1 MATLTTS
8 WQKIAEVSNTVT
20 SNTTAWM
27 GLYMKYARYT
37 TYDRVYFEIR
47 YWATNPYG
55 NYFAWSQDG
64 TMNWSFSYKGQSKSG
79 SFSSI
84 SITANQ
90 TPVTKAS
97 GYVDI
102 YHTTAV
108 SESASITGILYK
120 ASKSCSGTAGLTTI
134 ASKSTVSVSSEPYL
148 STENSGSAVTI
159 SCSNTITT
167 NMSHTIRIKNPDTG
181 NVIETISPVGT
192 STPWKPL
199 LFDQNDQPTTYTT
212 LITGESKNFDVECE
226 TFYNNTTLG
235 TDTCTIK
242 VHVPD
247 QENTKP
253 TMISGSEF
261 NISEEG
267 SSIPEAWKEHIYIQS
282 KSKLSFYV
290 RARTKAASEMG
301 SATVNIDGSSYRN
314 VSSNG
319 YDTTI
324 GMTKTIQTA
333 GSMPIKINV
342 SDSRGFRW
350 YDTDNTADWYTI
362 QTINVTKYIT
372 PSFDGEPQISRV
384 NSNGNPDDLGTYL
397 AFSMKAR
404 ISALTVTENNT
415 DTHYNTPTFKV
426 KWKQKSAS
434 TWNETTYT
442 GTLDTTNDDWVVN
455 IANQKLQ
462 HNGSDV
468 TISAS
473 SAYDI
478 RFELI
483 DQFNDSSHPVSS
495 AADINVG
502 GDLLNFNVNGHAMAI
517 GQLSTA
523 SQNEEKLEVAYPT
536 TFKTMPKINGVSLL
550 DVFYPVGSY
559 YETSNTSFNPNT
571 SWGGTWVED
580 TYGRVTVAYQSDNA
594 DFDTVGEVGGSTTVT
609 LQLSQIP
616 EHCHG
621 KDGGTTTDS
630 GGAHNHTGRFKEQK
644 YPNSGGSRDFCRK
657 WGADAPDTTGNVF
670 SGSDGKHTHTLT
682 KQGGG
687 QAHNNLQPY
696 IVVKRWHRTA

>member
-1 MATLTTS
+1 MATIGTS
-8 WQKIAEVSNTVT
+8 FSKFAEVSNTVT
-20 SNTTAWM
+20 SNTTAYYGIW
-27 GLYMKYARYT
+27 LKRERYT
-37 TYDRVYFEIR
+37 TYDRVYFELR
-47 YWATNPYG
+47 FWATNPYG

-64 TMNWSFSYKGQSKSG
+64 TMNWSFSFGGASKSG

-102 YHTTAV
+102 THTAEYTGTASATAV
-108 SESASITGILYK
+108 LYK
-120 ASKSCSGTAGLTTI
+120 ANKSCSASATLPII
-134 ASKSTVSVSSEPYL
+134 ASKSEVSVGGPVNL
-148 STENSGSAVTI
+148 GSAATI
-159 SCSNTITT
+159 TCSNNTSGVT
-167 NMSHTIRIKNPDTG
+167 HTINIKTQ
-181 NVIETISPVGT
+181 GT
-192 STPWKPL
+192 SPETVETFTNVGSSKAWTPA
-199 LFDQNDQPTTYTT
+199 LFNGNTPSRYAE
-212 LITGESKNFDVECE
+212 LITSASRVFDVQCL
-226 TFYNNTTLG
+226 TYYNG
-235 TDTCTIK
+235 TYIGEDTCT
-242 VHVPD
+242 VTLQVPK
-247 QENTKP
+247 QSNTRP
-253 TMISGSEF
+253 TLQGGEF
-261 NISEEG
+261 NPSELNT
-267 SSIPEAWKEHIYIQS
+267 SIPQAWRSAGIYVQS
-282 KSKLSFYV
+282 KSRLSWEV
-290 RARTKAASEMG
+290 QAVTKASAGMG
-301 SATVNIDGSSYRN
+301 SASVNIDGTTYRAA
-314 VSSNG
+314 SSNQV
-319 YDTTI
+319 DATVV
-324 GMTKTIQTA
+324 MTKTIQTA
-333 GSMPIKINV
+333 GALEVRANV
-342 SDSRGFRW
+342 SDTRNFMESDSEDASTWRLM
-350 YDTDNTADWYTI
+350 D
-362 QTINVTKYIT
+362 TINVVKYIT

-384 NSNGNPDDLGTYL
+384 NSNGNPDDQGTYL
-397 AFSMKAR
+397 AFTLKAR
-404 ISALTVTENNT
+404 ISAVTKSNT
-415 DTHYNTPTFKV
+415 QYNTPTFKI

-455 IANQKLQ
+455 VSNQKLKQ
-462 HNGSDV
+462 NGSDV

-473 SAYDI
+473 AAYDI
-478 RFELI
+478 AFELI
-483 DQFNDSSHPVSS
+483 DTFNDSTHPVSS
-495 AADINVG
+495 TATINVG
-502 GDLLNFNVNGHAMAI
+502 GDLLNFNVNGHALAI

-523 SQNEEKLEVAYPT
+523 AQNEEKFEVAYPT
-536 TFKTMPKINGVSLL
+536 SFKTMPKINGVSLL

-621 KDGGTTTDS
+621 DNGGTS
-630 GGAHNHTGRFKEQK
+630 IGSSGAHNHTGRFKEQK

-670 SGSDGKHTHTLT
+670 AGSDGKHTHTLT